1 MAGRR
6 LSEGRGLAW
15 RRLTRGGDFGADV
28 NQDEALLTEMSAH
41 YRALDQGNPLR
52 RWVWDQ
58 SKAQAFAATWLR

>member
-15 RRLTRGGDFGADV
+15 QRLTRGGDVGADV

-41 YRALDQGNPLR
+41 CRALDQGNPLR
-52 RWVWDQ
+52 RWLWDQ
-58 SKAQAFAATWLR
+58 SMAQAFAAAWLR